1 MPLPSDNLPS
11 YWYWCSGGAKLLLVS
26 KNFSMKQSIKIPF
39 IFFAVV
45 ITFFHAC
52 KKDLEP
58 VTTTPPPP
66 PVLVSSEKK
75 ITSFAF
81 LKKDNPALEFD
92 AVGEITGTAIT
103 VELIA
108 TVTTRNL
115 IATFFASEKASVS
128 LAAVKQVSGVT
139 SVNYASKVTFEV
151 EAEDKSKTNYTVEI
165 KSVGNAPLSTVNNTT
180 SYALETLT
188 KTWIHYG
195 NTIPQSVGYWPTAFL
210 ARTFFDFDKDGDED
224 LLMGTLNYDKVN
236 NALVDAPFPVN
247 YLENRAGKYVDVSSS
262 AFMGSVPGLVHP
274 RKAILG
280 DFDKNGWMDV
290 VISGQGYDAPP
301 FPGEKSVFLKNS
313 NGKFTNTFFQEIG
326 FHHSVCSGDIDND
339 GDLDLFFTDPKRS
352 RFYTNNGSGVFT
364 FDNTILAS
372 DITYVNFFTSE
383 LYDLNADGY
392 LDLIATGHEHEGAVS
407 TVFWGSYTGKFSRE
421 KSTAL
426 PKVNGWGVAIDINI
440 LDVNKDGKQD
450 IILNRQ
456 GDGTGTQRR
465 YYGCYIQILMQ
476 EAGNKFVDKT
486 ATLINGNPQLSHP
499 GIEWFWVDWIRP
511 FDTDGDGDY
520 DLVADDRFNN
530 LQWRNDNGVFVK
542 Y

>member
-1 MPLPSDNLPS
+1 
-11 YWYWCSGGAKLLLVS
+11 
-26 KNFSMKQSIKIPF
+26 MKHAIKTPF
-39 IFFAVV
+39 ILIAGV
-45 ITFFHAC
+45 ITFFYAC
-52 KKDLEP
+52 TKELES
-58 VTTTPPPP
+58 TTPPPP
-66 PVLVSSEKK
+66 PPPVVVSGEKK

-81 LKKDNPALEFD
+81 LKKDNPSLDFD
-92 AVGEITGTAIT
+92 VPGEIAGNSIV

-115 IATFFASEKASVS
+115 IATFLVSEKATVS
-128 LAAVKQVSGVT
+128 LAGVKQVSGVT
-139 SVNYASKVTFEV
+139 SVNYASKITFDI
-151 EAEDKSKTNYTVEI
+151 EAQDKSKTTYTVEI
-165 KSVGNAPLSTVNNTT
+165 KSVGNAPLSTVNATT
-180 SYALETLT
+180 SYAMETLT
-188 KTWIHYG
+188 KTWIDY
-195 NTIPQSVGYWPTAFL
+195 TVSVPKSVGYWPNSFL
-210 ARTFFDFDKDGDED
+210 ARTLFDFDKDGDED

-236 NALVDAPFPVN
+236 NTLVDAPYPLI
-247 YLENRAGKYVDVSSS
+247 YIENRSGLYIDASTSV
-262 AFMGSVPGLVHP
+262 FNGSVPGLVHP

-290 VISGQGYDAPP
+290 VVAGHGFDAPP
-301 FPGEKSVFLKNS
+301 FPGEKPLLLKNV
-313 NGKFTNTFFQEIG
+313 NGKFTTTIFPEIG
-326 FHHSVCSGDIDND
+326 YHHSVCSGDIDND
-339 GDLDLFFTDPKRS
+339 GDLDLFFTDQKRS
-352 RFYTNNGSGVFT
+352 KFYTNNGSGVFT
-364 FDNTILAS
+364 FDNTILAA

-407 TVFWGSYTGKFSRE
+407 TVFWGSYSGKYSRE

-426 PKVNGWGVAIDINI
+426 PKVKDWGIAIDINI
-440 LDVNKDGKQD
+440 LDINKDGKHD

-456 GDGTGTQRR
+456 GDGTGAQRR

-486 ATLINGNPQLSHP
+486 ATMINGNPQLTHP
-499 GIEWFWVDWIRP
+499 GIDWFWVDWLR
-511 FDTDGDGDY
+511 FYDTDGDGDM